1 MGNTLED
8 ISGTMLGKLICW
20 YSNKYAKEVSKAEAG
35 QEGMMAAM
43 IYEMPFFA
51 IAASGEGGISENML
65 EGIIDILNRRF
76 FRGIRKMLQK
86 RDI

>member
-76 FRGIRKMLQK
+76 FIGIKKMLQK
-86 RDI
+86 KDI